1 MTSPREG
8 VIEAYLL
15 AQCRAHGF
23 LCLKFV
29 SPARRGVPDRIV
41 VALGRIV
48 FVEVK
53 RPGGQLQKLQQIM
66 HAKLRRH
73 GAEVHVVD
81 DKPGVDA
88 FVAYLLKGLL
98 ADSEQRHDPRR
109 TGSAQD

>member
-1 MTSPREG
+1 MTSPRER
-8 VIEAYLL
+8 VIEDYLL
-15 AQCRAHGF
+15 SQCRGHGF

-41 VALGRIV
+41 VAPRGTV

-53 RPGGQLQKLQQIM
+53 RPGGQLQKLQQLT

-81 DKPGVDA
+81 DKPSVDA
-88 FVAYLLKGLL
+88 FIAHLLESPS
-98 ADSEQRHDPRR
+98 D
-109 TGSAQD
+109 

>member
-1 MTSPREG
+1 MTSPRER
-8 VIEAYLL
+8 VIEDYLL
-15 AQCRAHGF
+15 DQCRAHGF

-29 SPARRGVPDRIV
+29 SPARGGVPDRIV

-53 RPGGQLQKLQQIM
+53 RPGGWLRKRQELM

-81 DKPGVDA
+81 DKPSVDV
-88 FVAYLLKGLL
+88 FITHVLK
-98 ADSEQRHDPRR
+98 
-109 TGSAQD
+109 T

>member
-1 MTSPREG
+1 MTSPSER
-8 VIEAYLL
+8 VIEDYLL

-23 LCLKFV
+23 LCWKFV
-29 SPARRGVPDRIV
+29 SPARGGVPDRII
-41 VALGRIV
+41 VARGRIV

-53 RPGGQLQKLQQIM
+53 RPGGRLRKLQQRT

-88 FVAYLLKGLL
+88 FIAHLLQSPSGQQLT
-98 ADSEQRHDPRR
+98 AS
-109 TGSAQD
+109 